1 MTLFA
6 NTRDF
11 RAALRDAIL
20 HASQTAPSRHALASQ
35 LEVIADKLGAK
46 PRTRKKAP
54 AKGAPAPVR
63 PRELV
68 NIAQGEARALE
79 YFGIQ
84 LDEALRDLR
93 REQDYV
99 KDALDMLYQDA
110 KDDEREVTKEEIET
124 RWNASRGFADTIAEN
139 IKNGLDMLVSRLED
153 HAPITQEVEL
163 FEAVQA
169 FFKKFP
175 KDAGNWPEGK
185 GEKLFK
191 EVEEAITHAK
201 TKMPSGLTKPSDLG
215 RLREVL
221 ESIAEAM
228 KLMTGKSFQVP
239 KIPNAL
245 APEDPRQLGFGFTA
259 SQRVAS
265 PADLK
270 DRLEAIWRLASQRHP
285 SRQELAEALYA
296 TAQAVRPRVA
306 VKVDEKGSGD
316 WTVYFETDSPK
327 TIHRWKYPSKAKA
340 HQVAVAEQKERGGYV
355 TIMKGGIE
363 QEEIGPS

>member
-11 RAALRDAIL
+11 KAALKDAIL
-20 HASQTAPSRHALASQ
+20 HASQPAPSRRALASQ

-46 PRTRKKAP
+46 PRKRAPSKGKAP
-54 AKGAPAPVR
+54 VPVR

-68 NIAQGEARALE
+68 NVAQGEARALE
-79 YFGIQ
+79 YFGFQ
-84 LDEALRDLR
+84 LDEALRDLH
-93 REQDYV
+93 REQDNI
-99 KDALDMLYQDA
+99 KDALDMLYEDA
-110 KDDEREVTKEEIET
+110 KEDGKEVSKEDVEE
-124 RWNASRGFADTIAEN
+124 RWNSPNTFADTIAQN
-139 IKNGLDMLVSRLED
+139 LKNGLDMLVSRLED
-153 HAPITQEVEL
+153 HAPITQEFEL

-169 FFKKFP
+169 FLKKFP

-191 EVEEAITHAK
+191 DVEKVITNAK
-201 TKMPSGLTKPSDLG
+201 TKMPTALTKPSDLG
-215 RLREVL
+215 RLRQVL

-228 KLMTGKSFQVP
+228 KLMTGKSFPVP

-245 APEDPRQLGFGFTA
+245 EAEDPRQLGFGFTA
-259 SQRVAS
+259 SERVAS

-270 DRLEAIWRLASQRHP
+270 ERLHAVWRLASQGHP

-296 TAQAVRPRVA
+296 TARAVHPRVA
-306 VKVDEKGSGD
+306 VKVDVKGSGD